1 VSEGDYMIV
10 TSQQPNTPAQGGK
23 KKIILEQL
31 KDLGLEKHYEIF
43 IVPIDK
49 DKERVLISICV
60 PEEKIDEFAESIGIG
75 CGLSMIEQNIKI
87 DAQFK

>member
-1 VSEGDYMIV
+1 
-10 TSQQPNTPAQGGK
+10 
-23 KKIILEQL
+23 
-31 KDLGLEKHYEIF
+31 LEKHYEIF